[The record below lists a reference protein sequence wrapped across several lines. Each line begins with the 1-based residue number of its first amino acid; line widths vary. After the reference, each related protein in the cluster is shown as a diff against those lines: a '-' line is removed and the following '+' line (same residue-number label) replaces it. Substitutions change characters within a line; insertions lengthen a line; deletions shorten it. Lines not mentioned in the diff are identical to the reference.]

1 MKQKVNAI
9 ANGHAILKLLANQN
23 TSLGVTSIA
32 KETGISPSSSF
43 NILRTLVNLNLAVFD
58 EKTKRYALGPEIF
71 ELARSGLS
79 HDTML
84 ATAQPLL
91 TKLAQKHNAALG
103 LWDIGEQNEAVLIA
117 MGENSSPA
125 RLSLR
130 IGSSQPIG
138 AGATGKANLSM
149 EDHDKKWLKAKFA
162 EVDWQ
167 GDLAFEDYLKDIDQ
181 ARKNGYAL
189 DRDNYY
195 LGISTVSSAFDNAKT
210 GRRYCLTAV
219 LLSGAHDP
227 RSLAA
232 VGKDLRSEAQRLQDL
247 FQLFP
252 S

>member
-9 ANGHAILKLLANQN
+9 ANGHAILKLLANQS

-43 NILRTLVNLNLAVFD
+43 NILRTLVNLNLAIFD

-84 ATAQPLL
+84 ATAQPML
-91 TKLAQKHNAALG
+91 TEMAQKHNATLG
-103 LWDIGEQNEAVLIA
+103 LWDIGDQNEAVLIA

-149 EDHDKKWLKAKFA
+149 EDHDKAWLKSRFE

-167 GDLAFEDYLKDIDQ
+167 GNLAFEDYLTDIDL
-181 ARKNGYAL
+181 ARKNGYAI
-189 DRDNYY
+189 DQDNYY
-195 LGISTVSSAFDNAKT
+195 LGISTVSAAFDQAKT
-210 GRRYCLTAV
+210 ARRYCLTGV
-219 LLSGAHDP
+219 LLSGAHDAKSIDKVG
-227 RSLAA
+227 RDLKSAALKLA
-232 VGKDLRSEAQRLQDL
+232 DCS
-247 FQLFP
+247 
-252 S
+252 